1 MPKEFT
7 NNKKVEVKI
16 QRILSELI
24 SLKISDPRLKNIII
38 SEVKLNKDISTA
50 KVYFL
55 VLNNQTKT
63 KQINSILT
71 KATGFFKK
79 EMSSQLGLK
88 KLPNLIFIY
97 DTKEQDA
104 LFMKAL
110 EDDDSSAQST
120 IKTKKKALR
129 DAPAAKAI
137 SDADTIAK
145 LKAAWDST
153 NLGTSP
159 YA

>member
-1 MPKEFT
+1 MPKEFP

-104 LFMKAL
+104 LFINNLIDK
-110 EDDDSSAQST
+110 T
-120 IKTKKKALR
+120 IINDQKRK
-129 DAPAAKAI
+129 
-137 SDADTIAK
+137 
-145 LKAAWDST
+145 
-153 NLGTSP
+153 
-159 YA
+159 

>member
-55 VLNNQTKT
+55 VLNDQTKT
-63 KQINSILT
+63 KQINSILK

-79 EMSSQLGLK
+79 EMSTQLDLK

-104 LFMKAL
+104 LFINNLIDK
-110 EDDDSSAQST
+110 T
-120 IKTKKKALR
+120 IMNDQKTK
-129 DAPAAKAI
+129 
-137 SDADTIAK
+137 
-145 LKAAWDST
+145 
-153 NLGTSP
+153 
-159 YA
+159 

>member
-16 QRILSELI
+16 QRILSDLI

-104 LFMKAL
+104 LFINNLIDK
-110 EDDDSSAQST
+110 T
-120 IKTKKKALR
+120 IINDQKRK
-129 DAPAAKAI
+129 
-137 SDADTIAK
+137 
-145 LKAAWDST
+145 
-153 NLGTSP
+153 
-159 YA
+159 

>member
-7 NNKKVEVKI
+7 NNRKVEVKI

-38 SEVKLNKDISTA
+38 SEVRLNNDISTA

-55 VLNNQTKT
+55 VLNNKTKT
-63 KQINSILT
+63 NEINSILK

-79 EMSSQLGLK
+79 EMSAQLDLK

-104 LFMKAL
+104 LFINNL
-110 EDDDSSAQST
+110 ID
-120 IKTKKKALR
+120 
-129 DAPAAKAI
+129 KAI
-137 SDADTIAK
+137 MNDQKSK
-145 LKAAWDST
+145 
-153 NLGTSP
+153 
-159 YA
+159 

>member
-71 KATGFFKK
+71 KATGIFKK

-104 LFMKAL
+104 LFINNLIDK
-110 EDDDSSAQST
+110 T
-120 IKTKKKALR
+120 IINDQKRK
-129 DAPAAKAI
+129 
-137 SDADTIAK
+137 
-145 LKAAWDST
+145 
-153 NLGTSP
+153 
-159 YA
+159 

>member
-104 LFMKAL
+104 LFINNLIDK
-110 EDDDSSAQST
+110 T
-120 IKTKKKALR
+120 IINDQKRK
-129 DAPAAKAI
+129 
-137 SDADTIAK
+137 
-145 LKAAWDST
+145 
-153 NLGTSP
+153 
-159 YA
+159 

>member
-1 MPKEFT
+1 MPKDFT

-55 VLNNQTKT
+55 VLNDQTKT
-63 KQINSILT
+63 KQINSILK

-79 EMSSQLGLK
+79 EMSTKLDLK

-104 LFMKAL
+104 LFINSLIDK
-110 EDDDSSAQST
+110 T
-120 IKTKKKALR
+120 IMNDQKTK
-129 DAPAAKAI
+129 
-137 SDADTIAK
+137 
-145 LKAAWDST
+145 
-153 NLGTSP
+153 
-159 YA
+159 